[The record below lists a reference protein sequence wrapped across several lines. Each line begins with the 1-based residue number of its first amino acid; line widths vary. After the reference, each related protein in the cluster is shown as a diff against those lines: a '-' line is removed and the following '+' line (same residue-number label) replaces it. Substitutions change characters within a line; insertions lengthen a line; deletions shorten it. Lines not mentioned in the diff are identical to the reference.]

1 MRTDQSVFIPR
12 ELYTILQYLKIATK
26 KDIKDLVVDALVKT
40 YSIDKLIK
48 SSSVEELETLMNKVV
63 KNSEKK

>member
-48 SSSVEELETLMNKVV
+48 SSSVEELENLMNKVV
-63 KNSEKK
+63 SNSNKK

>member
-12 ELYTILQYLKIATK
+12 ELYTILQYIKVATK
-26 KDIKDLVVDALVKT
+26 KDIKDLVIDALVKT

-48 SSSVEELETLMNKVV
+48 SSSVEELENLMIRIVE
-63 KNSEKK
+63 NSEK